1 MAATA
6 HQGRIPAE
14 LDREFGMLI
23 DGQWVGAMGEDTFRC
38 LDPYSGLQWGS
49 VPRADAADADAA
61 VAAARRAFD
70 EGPWPRMAPSERA
83 RVLRRIADLIR
94 AHADELV
101 LAQVLENGKLVT
113 EMQGG
118 MHWLAEMCDYSAG
131 LGENIRGET
140 VDVGVPNM
148 FAYTLREPI
157 GVVAAITPWNS
168 PLGLLAF
175 KLFPALAAGCTV
187 VVKPSEFTPVS
198 TLLLAELCAEAGVPA
213 GVVNVVTGLGDVGR
227 ALVEDRRVDKIM
239 FTGSTP
245 TGRAIGRIAG
255 ERLARVSLEL
265 GGKSPNIVFGDADI
279 DQAIHGIMGGIYSA
293 NGQTCVAGSRVLIER
308 SIYDEVLAGVA
319 ERTGR
324 LRLGDPLDPST
335 QIGPVANAP
344 QLTKVLDYIGIG
356 VDEGARIAAGG
367 HRVVD
372 RPDLQT
378 GLFVAPTVLADV
390 SNASRVAQEEI
401 FGPVASA
408 IPFDSEDDA
417 LRIANDTQ
425 FGLASAVW
433 TTDMGRAQR
442 MVHGLRSGTVWVNTY
457 RIGHHYM
464 PFGGVKQS
472 GIGRELGRNAVEEF
486 TEVKSVWHDY
496 GNPQNF
502 GR

>member
-1 MAATA
+1 
-6 HQGRIPAE
+6 
-14 LDREFGMLI
+14 MLI
-23 DGQWVGAMGEDTFRC
+23 DGHWVAARGEDTFPC

-49 VPRADAADADAA
+49 VPRGDASDADAA

-70 EGPWPRMAPSERA
+70 DGPWPRMAPAERA

-94 AHADELV
+94 SHADELV

-198 TLLLAELCAEAGVPA
+198 TILLAELCVEAGVPD
-213 GVVNVVTGLGDVGR
+213 GVVNVVTGFGDVGR
-227 ALVEDRRVDKIM
+227 ALVEDGRVDKIM

-245 TGRAIGRIAG
+245 TGRAIGRVAG

-279 DQAIHGIMGGIYSA
+279 DQAIHGIMGGIYAA

-308 SIYDEVLAGVA
+308 SIYDEVLADVA
-319 ERTGR
+319 ERTAR

-344 QLTKVLDYIGIG
+344 QLAKVLDYIEIG
-356 VDEGARIAAGG
+356 VGEGARIAAGG

-372 RPDLQT
+372 RPDLEA

-390 SNASRVAQEEI
+390 VTANRVAQEEI

-408 IPFDSEDDA
+408 IPFDTEEDA

-472 GIGRELGRNAVEEF
+472 GIGRELGRGAVEEF
-486 TEVKSVWHDY
+486 TEVKSVWLDY